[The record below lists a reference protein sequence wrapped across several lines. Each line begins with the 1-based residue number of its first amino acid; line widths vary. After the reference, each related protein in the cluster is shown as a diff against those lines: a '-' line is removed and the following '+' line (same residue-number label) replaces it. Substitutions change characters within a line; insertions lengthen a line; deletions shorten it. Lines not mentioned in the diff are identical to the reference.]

1 MLFVLWCPLQPQV
14 QYLVEKGAVVEHV
27 DHSGVRP
34 LERAVGCRNA
44 AVVVTLLKKGAKLGE
59 LELT

>member
-1 MLFVLWCPLQPQV
+1 M
-14 QYLVEKGAVVEHV
+14 EKGAVVEHV

-34 LERAVGCRNA
+34 LERAVGCRNT